1 MRQKNVE
8 LNTVF
13 CLFFSGIDSFFIIIS
28 KRHIYNAEF
37 RLMEQ
42 HIKKKFSFKI
52 KYDCKHYGGTSV
64 FHNCNHRLINL
75 EYMIPIKETRYHVL
89 RMFGIPRD

>member
-13 CLFFSGIDSFFIIIS
+13 CLFFSGIDSFFIIVS
-28 KRHIYNAEF
+28 KRHIYNTEF

-42 HIKKKFSFKI
+42 HIKKKCLVLKSNMTVSI
-52 KYDCKHYGGTSV
+52 TVEQV
-64 FHNCNHRLINL
+64 FFI
-75 EYMIPIKETRYHVL
+75 IVI
-89 RMFGIPRD
+89 ID